1 MTEAYKPPLLQLAEK
16 LASNGE
22 YECFESLEPKL
33 VAQFGPTAVKLF
45 AQDRE
50 TRRRV
55 DNLCKTARAK
65 SND

>member
-33 VAQFGPTAVKLF
+33 VAQFGPTAV
-45 AQDRE
+45 
-50 TRRRV
+50 
-55 DNLCKTARAK
+55 
-65 SND
+65 